1 MLDQSTKLCAV
12 IGNPVEHSLSP
23 IMHNAAF
30 SACDLN
36 YVYLAFR
43 VTDIRGAITG
53 IRALGIRGLSV
64 TIPYKIEV
72 SRLIDEIDPIAQRIG
87 AVNTIVNEDGRL
99 IGYNTDGEGAMRAL
113 EARIDLANKR
123 VVLIGAGGAAR
134 SLAFSVRER
143 NAKLT
148 ILNRT
153 VERARHL
160 ASEIGANYGGLDDF
174 EAIQQAD
181 VIIHATSV
189 GMYPHVNEVIIPTD
203 LLSPNQVVFDIVYNP
218 IQTALLRQAQKRGCP
233 IIQGYEML
241 VYQGAAQFELWT
253 GVKAPVE
260 VMMRAVKE
268 KLQER
273 AKDTA
278 L

>member
-1 MLDQSTKLCAV
+1 
-12 IGNPVEHSLSP
+12 
-23 IMHNAAF
+23 MHNAAF

-160 ASEIGANYGGLDDF
+160 AAEIGANYGGLDDF

-260 VMMRAVKE
+260 VMMRAIKE